1 VCEKLLLGIQ
11 KGKTVLDPK
20 FLNSLLLE
28 EDRTLPVG

>member
-1 VCEKLLLGIQ
+1 VYEKLLPGNQ

-28 EDRTLPVG
+28 DDGALPAG